1 MIHWIAGDLKCFLVM
16 PDVDVEEMSL
26 DSKTSKSG

>member
-16 PDVDVEEMSL
+16 PDVEEMSL